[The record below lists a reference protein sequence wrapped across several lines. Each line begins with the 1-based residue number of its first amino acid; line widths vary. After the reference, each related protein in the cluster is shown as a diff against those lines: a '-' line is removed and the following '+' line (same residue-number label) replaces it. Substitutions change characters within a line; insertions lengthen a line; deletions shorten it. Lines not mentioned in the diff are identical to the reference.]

1 MNPSQNPALMFS
13 EATLALMTRLQRH
26 PELQAQVA
34 ALLDEVENR
43 AGTLNTGD
51 DAEDAIV
58 ARLHQFGQHAL
69 TQWAEQ
75 RQAAVQPARTP
86 GLRPGGKKNSAGRRP
101 SAPSS

>member
-58 ARLHQFGQHAL
+58 ARLHQFGVA
-69 TQWAEQ
+69 AELQ
-75 RQAAVQPARTP
+75 GVAEPLLGVDQQGPAEGWLAGP
-86 GLRPGGKKNSAGRRP
+86 LRLLE
-101 SAPSS
+101 

>member
-1 MNPSQNPALMFS
+1 
-13 EATLALMTRLQRH
+13 MT
-26 PELQAQVA
+26 

-51 DAEDAIV
+51 EAEDAIV
-58 ARLHQFGQHAL
+58 ERLHQIGPHAM
-69 TQWAEQ
+69 TDWAVQ

-86 GLRPGGKKNSAGRRP
+86 GLRQGGKKNSAGRRP

>member
-1 MNPSQNPALMFS
+1 
-13 EATLALMTRLQRH
+13 
-26 PELQAQVA
+26 
-34 ALLDEVENR
+34 VENR

-86 GLRPGGKKNSAGRRP
+86 GLRQGGKKNSAGRRP